1 MKDKKLVDFLSFN
14 TAFGLRN
21 LAVEIK
27 EKTMIHSNNNTT
39 YYINPAYL
47 TFVEN
52 SGYGANLIQVSA
64 SSSCYIRVFVPG
76 VIGYDGD
83 GNYRRWKITAYNN
96 KFPDNDLF
104 YIYVRLERNGASA
117 LIVYSKTLYNID
129 GSTPDGSIAAGDTY
143 YYIRIGEVSATDGTS
158 IREISYDTGRLES
171 DQVKNEGTDM
181 GEMWEMDKISSPWLI
196 KAKQWLASFT
206 VKGFLSLIGGLIFK
220 KGEEEKIITDV
231 KRSVDS
237 DEDVP
242 VSDESLPT
250 TKYISNILE
259 ELEDKFLRKDQDDA
273 TPFHLDV
280 MGGVTTTHTEYRV
293 TRDDGTGVVEEI
305 SKPIVDVKRSTDSDE
320 EVPVGDTN
328 MATSGY
334 VEKRIELLDDRYLSK
349 IKPDETPHHVKLLNG
364 LTTTYAESTD
374 FAEGTEKGG
383 WAIKKDIDEYWKGEA
398 DKLVARILGQVYDL
412 LVQNNAVFK
421 GPLSSSEFIS
431 GFVGGKGWAIR
442 LQEYINAAGQTEQ
455 RSIAEFDDLIVRG
468 TMRVFEFVINQMLGE
483 NDNRIFTGM
492 MEVDHYDAS
501 DQKLYLSTNGGKL
514 YNPFRV
520 DDIIIVQQYGGIPSE
535 GNNYYVTKQYEFLV
549 TEVGIGDMNSGEDRL
564 DWVKF
569 KNFSSPMTDG
579 DLSLITKGD
588 TLVRIDNLTDNRR
601 KGIVQIMS
609 VGEDTPYIDI
619 LYGAKTDPENS
630 VKGRI
635 GNMGGLYNPLF
646 GWLQEFGA
654 YLINLYAVGEFRIA
668 HTGED
673 VADSIE
679 IAKGMFRTNFRQST
693 YDMTE
698 EDNFFTNASMINN
711 CEGWIL
717 VADECEYFTVDNEPE
732 FFNYELASSYE
743 SFAGIAELYGRDML
757 RLSYAQISQG
767 NALIQKPGTH
777 KVFTSTTENEDGS
790 VTKNYED
797 VADTLYL
804 SLRVY
809 CEHSGTVEFG
819 FVSPDGTFR
828 NNAFHRSV
836 ELGESF
842 DAYSFL
848 LEGTWDG
855 VGDFCIRTTGDMYI
869 DLLSLTNR
877 PLDNFKITT
886 ETSIEQ
892 DAERISLLGKKVNGV
907 EGSVTQLGVD
917 LNASEERIKLY
928 VNKEVEGVN
937 SSISQLQI
945 EDGRIATLVAA
956 AQGSADNAK
965 KLANAA
971 QSAADDAAAEAL
983 KGINAAGAAHAAA
996 NNAQSSADA
1005 AQSTADAAKTQ
1016 ASTNATAISQN
1027 KNSISLLAG
1036 AFTLKDGKYEL
1047 TEAAGVVITNKV
1059 AQLYA
1064 TKTTVDDLSGDI
1076 STINGTLDVMA
1087 GQIEARAT
1095 KAYVDAE
1102 TGKVNTAISKL
1113 QVDVNG
1119 ISTAVTSAQG
1129 SADNAKKLA
1138 DAAQDAA
1145 DAAAAEALKGINAA
1159 GAAHAAANDAQSSA
1173 DAAQSTADAAKT
1185 QASTNATAIS
1195 QNKNSI
1201 SLLAGAFTLKN
1212 GKYELTEA
1220 AGAVITSKV
1229 AELYATKKTV
1239 DDLTGTVS
1247 SHTTS
1252 ISAMS
1257 GQIALKASQSSV
1269 NSLTGRV
1276 SSAESSISQNATS
1289 IALKVSKDGVISAI
1303 NQSAEKITIAANR
1316 VDLSGVVTVTAFN
1329 SALADYATDS
1339 ELAAAQ
1345 STLNKSISDLN
1356 TTLSGKID
1364 TKAST
1369 ESLNSK
1375 VNELNGI
1382 LSGKVDTSKL
1392 GSLAYLNDVADA
1404 ALGGST
1410 LIVGGYLNTDLIKV
1424 KKILAEEGTI
1434 GAYSISAT
1442 TLETTNNITEA
1453 SPGNPAKQTMELTAE
1468 GVKTITRG
1476 HVYSTTQFGLKYG
1489 TIVDTD
1495 YYYPVEIVHGVTSGN
1510 TTLYGAAMCGIKM
1523 DMKSDDIG
1531 LFVQGGSTH
1540 ILSSGI
1546 TKLYGLVLNYR
1557 TMSTGG
1563 TLTANDDVIAFTNSS
1578 NITVNLPTGV
1588 PVGKVY
1594 YLKNIGSA
1602 NITLKGTFRH
1612 ENDAGA
1618 SSENT
1623 RALNS
1628 VSWIVVN
1635 MTNGW
1640 SLFMCG

>member
-1 MKDKKLVDFLSFN
+1 MKDKKLADFLSFN
-14 TAFGLRN
+14 TACGLRN

-27 EKTMIHSNNNTT
+27 EKTMIHFNNNTT

-117 LIVYSKTLYNID
+117 LIAYSKTLYNID
-129 GSTPDGSIAAGDTY
+129 GSTPDGSVDASDTY

-171 DQVKNEGTDM
+171 DQVKNEGTEM

-206 VKGFLSLIGGLIFK
+206 VKGFISLIGGLIFQ
-220 KGEEEKIITDV
+220 KGEEEKVITDV
-231 KRSVDS
+231 KRSV
-237 DEDVP
+237 
-242 VSDESLPT
+242 
-250 TKYISNILE
+250 
-259 ELEDKFLRKDQDDA
+259 
-273 TPFHLDV
+273 
-280 MGGVTTTHTEYRV
+280 
-293 TRDDGTGVVEEI
+293 
-305 SKPIVDVKRSTDSDE
+305 DSDE

-349 IKPDETPHHVKLLNG
+349 IKPDETPYHIKLLDG

-398 DKLVARILGQVYDL
+398 DKLVARVLGQVYDL

-520 DDIIIVQQYGGIPSE
+520 DDIIIVQQYGGVPSE
-535 GNNYYVTKQYEFLV
+535 DNNYYVTKQYEFLV
-549 TEVGIGDMNSGEDRL
+549 TEVGIGDMTSGEDRL

-569 KNFSSPMTDG
+569 KNFSSPMTGG

-635 GNMGGLYNPLF
+635 GNMGGLYSPLF

-673 VADSIE
+673 VADAIE
-679 IAKGMFRTNFRQST
+679 IAKGMFRTNFRQTT

-698 EDNFFTNASMINN
+698 EDNFFTNASMTNN

-717 VADECEYFTVDNEPE
+717 TADEGEYFTVDNEPE

-757 RLSYAQISQG
+757 RLSYAQISQD
-767 NALIQKPGTH
+767 NALIRKPGTH

-819 FVSPDGTFR
+819 FVSSEEIFI

-842 DAYSFL
+842 DAYSYL
-848 LEGTWDG
+848 LEGAWDG

-917 LNASEERIKLY
+917 LNAAEERITVY
-928 VNKEVEGVN
+928 VNKEIEGVN
-937 SSISQLQI
+937 SSISQLQV
-945 EDGRIATLVAA
+945 EDGRIATLVAT
-956 AQGSADNAK
+956 AQGSAENAK
-965 KLANAA
+965 KLADAA
-971 QSAADDAAAEAL
+971 Q
-983 KGINAAGAAHAAA
+983 NA
-996 NNAQSSADA
+996 ADA
-1005 AQSTADAAKTQ
+1005 AQSTANSASTQ
-1016 ASTNATAISQN
+1016 ASANATAITQN
-1027 KNSISLLAG
+1027 KDSISLLAG

-1047 TEAAGVVITNKV
+1047 TEAAGLVITNKV
-1059 AQLYA
+1059 AKLYA
-1064 TKTTVDDLSGDI
+1064 TKTTVDD
-1076 STINGTLDVMA
+1076 
-1087 GQIEARAT
+1087 
-1095 KAYVDAE
+1095 
-1102 TGKVNTAISKL
+1102 
-1113 QVDVNG
+1113 
-1119 ISTAVTSAQG
+1119 
-1129 SADNAKKLA
+1129 
-1138 DAAQDAA
+1138 
-1145 DAAAAEALKGINAA
+1145 
-1159 GAAHAAANDAQSSA
+1159 
-1173 DAAQSTADAAKT
+1173 
-1185 QASTNATAIS
+1185 
-1195 QNKNSI
+1195 
-1201 SLLAGAFTLKN
+1201 
-1212 GKYELTEA
+1212 
-1220 AGAVITSKV
+1220 
-1229 AELYATKKTV
+1229 
-1239 DDLTGTVS
+1239 
-1247 SHTTS
+1247 
-1252 ISAMS
+1252 
-1257 GQIALKASQSSV
+1257 
-1269 NSLTGRV
+1269 LTGRV

-1289 IALKVSKDGVISAI
+1289 IALKVSKDDVISAI
-1303 NQSAEKITIAANR
+1303 NQSAEKIAIAANR

-1339 ELAAAQ
+1339 ELATAQ

-1364 TKAST
+1364 AKAST

-1382 LSGKVDTSKL
+1382 LSGKVDSSQL
-1392 GSLAYLNDVADA
+1392 GPLAYIDDWEDA
-1404 ALGGST
+1404 ALNGST

-1424 KKILAEEGTI
+1424 KKILATEGTI
-1434 GAYSISAT
+1434 GGFSIHENELISDGSFKLRISSAYSDGNYPSISWGDDDGTYAW
-1442 TLETTNNITEA
+1442 LGMASAANN
-1453 SPGNPAKQTMELTAE
+1453 
-1468 GVKTITRG
+1468 
-1476 HVYSTTQFGLKYG
+1476 YSGFLKLREYG
-1489 TIVDTD
+1489 T
-1495 YYYPVEIVHGVTSGN
+1495 SN
-1510 TTLYGAAMCGIKM
+1510 SA
-1523 DMKSDDIG
+1523 DIT
-1531 LFVQGGSTH
+1531 GGYLK
-1540 ILSSGI
+1540 LSS
-1546 TKLYGLVLNYR
+1546 N
-1557 TMSTGG
+1557 TGFG
-1563 TLTANDDVIAFTNSS
+1563 LTANMTGLDYGFISIGTLSDTAMFGINKDGFIKIKSS
-1578 NITVNLPTGV
+1578 KWRT
-1588 PVGKVY
+1588 
-1594 YLKNIGSA
+1594 
-1602 NITLKGTFRH
+1602 
-1612 ENDAGA
+1612 
-1618 SSENT
+1618 NT
-1623 RALNS
+1623 RLVEVGEVYMDIS
-1628 VSWIVVN
+1628 TGILKVKQE
-1635 MTNGW
+1635 
-1640 SLFMCG
+1640 